1 MLKTFLSSLFIFSCL
16 SGIFLSTTLFADP
29 YAKSGNIK
37 PSIVEL
43 SEEEEAKILSGV
55 KVPDGFELT
64 LYAPWQTAN
73 YPVYV
78 AASPAGDLYVSSDGC
93 GSLGRDKDRG
103 RVLRLRDKD
112 GDGRA
117 DEVTEFIPSIDSPR
131 GLIWDQDRLY
141 VLHPPHLSVYYDRD
155 GDGVAEENKR
165 LVDNIA
171 FSFKERPADHTT
183 NGLDLGIDGWLYVST
198 GDLDFLRPPEAMDV
212 NCRFVEAA
220 WPACAL
226 TAPALSYFPTAPAIF
241 LPYPLAPCSTYS
253 DATTLT
259 TAAGGM
265 YDFTTSAG
273 WTIMATPGFI

>member
-1 MLKTFLSSLFIFSCL
+1 MRVFLSYILYSLSSLGIFSVP
-16 SGIFLSTTLFADP
+16 SPAFADP
-29 YAKSGNIK
+29 HAKSGNIK
-37 PSIVEL
+37 PAIVEL
-43 SEEEEAKILSGV
+43 SPEEEAKILAGV
-55 KVPDGFELT
+55 KVPEGFELT

-117 DEVTEFIPSIDSPR
+117 DEVTEFIPSLDSPR
-131 GLIWDQDRLY
+131 GLIWDDDRLY
-141 VLHPPHLSVYYDRD
+141 VLHPPHLSVYFDRD
-155 GDGVAEENKR
+155 DDGVAEENKR

-198 GDLDFLRPPEAMDV
+198 GDFGFFEATGSDGRKLQVRGGGVVRVRPDGSGLEL
-212 NCRFVEAA
+212 F
-220 WPACAL
+220 
-226 TAPALSYFPTAPAIF
+226 SYGTRNILAVPTP
-241 LPYPLAPCSTYS
+241 TME
-253 DATTLT
+253 
-259 TAAGGM
+259 AGGM
-265 YDFTTSAG
+265 YASTTLAV
-273 WTIMATPGFI
+273 WTTMAIPGFI

>member
-1 MLKTFLSSLFIFSCL
+1 MLKSFLSSLFIFSRL

-43 SEEEEAKILSGV
+43 SEEEEAKILAGV

-93 GSLGRDKDRG
+93 GSLGKDKDRG

-117 DEVTEFIPSIDSPR
+117 DEVTEFIPSLDSPR

-171 FSFKERPADHTT
+171 FGFKDRPADHTT

-198 GDLDFLRPPEAMDV
+198 GDFGFFEA
-212 NCRFVEAA
+212 
-220 WPACAL
+220 
-226 TAPALSYFPTAPAIF
+226 TG
-241 LPYPLAPCSTYS
+241 S
-253 DATTLT
+253 DGRKLQVR
-259 TAAGGM
+259 GGGVIRVRT
-265 YDFTTSAG
+265 DGS
-273 WTIMATPGFI
+273 WD